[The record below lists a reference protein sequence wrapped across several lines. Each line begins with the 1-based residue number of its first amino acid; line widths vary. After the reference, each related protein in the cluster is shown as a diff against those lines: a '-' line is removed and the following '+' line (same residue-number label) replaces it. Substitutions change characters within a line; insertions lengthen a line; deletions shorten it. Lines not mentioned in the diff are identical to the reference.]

1 MFFSKVIRQI
11 FRPDLIN
18 NFKSFLGLSVEDPNF
33 EFKRIS
39 KLGRFKN
46 GETDLIHN
54 GFRFLDSESFI
65 NQFHDIY
72 RRELLRFSSSIK
84 NPLILDCG
92 SNIGVSV
99 CYFKKIYPDSRII
112 AFEPDQKIFST
123 LKHNTQNF
131 NSSNLKLH
139 NSAVWTE
146 NTNLRFISNGADG
159 GKIGHNGDQSVGA
172 QKLSNFLSNRVNML
186 KIDIEGAEKFVLP
199 SIAEY
204 LKNVEYLFLELH
216 IDKNE
221 PELLEQTCQLLRAN
235 RFRYKIDSVG
245 LVNFSSFENQ
255 DEHAMQLNILA
266 VNDNFRNIRFS

>member
-159 GKIGHNGDQSVGA
+159 GKIGHNGDQSVDA

-266 VNDNFRNIRFS
+266 VNDNFRNI